1 MISRREWIALTAG
14 AGAALAV
21 NPRFLFA
28 QGSIITRAIPSTGEK
43 LPVVGLG
50 TANTFSAT
58 AQGEE
63 ADSLRAVI
71 KALLDAGGTVVDTAP
86 GYGASE
92 GVSGRLAGDLGATNK
107 IFWAT
112 KVNVAGRGGGSANRD
127 DAIAQIE
134 RSFQL
139 LKKPKIDLI
148 QVHNLGDV
156 PTQLAILK
164 EFKQQGRV
172 RYIGV
177 TTTSDNQYTQLEQ
190 IMRNEPIDFIEVDY
204 SLANRNVEEVI
215 LPLAIER
222 KIGVMPALPFGR
234 ESLFR
239 RVAGKPLPDWAKDFD
254 ATTWSHYFLKYIIGH
269 PAITVAIPGT
279 RNPAHMTDNM
289 GAAFGRLPD
298 EATRKRM
305 IEYFDSV
312 ALPAAAGRGGRGG

>member
-1 MISRREWIALTAG
+1 MISRRDWIGFTAG
-14 AGAALAV
+14 AGVALAL
-21 NPRFLFA
+21 NRRILFA
-28 QGSIITRAIPSTGEK
+28 QGNIITRAIPSTGEK

-58 AQGEE
+58 ARGPE
-63 ADSLRAVI
+63 ADSLREVL
-71 KALLDAGGTVVDTAP
+71 KVMLEAGGTVVDSAP

-92 GVSGRLAGDLGATNK
+92 EVSGRLAADLGASSK

-112 KVNVAGRGGGSANRD
+112 KVNVAGRGGSANRD
-127 DAIAQIE
+127 EAIAQIE

-156 PTQLAILK
+156 PTQLGILK

-177 TTTSDNQYTQLEQ
+177 TTTSDNQYGQLEQ
-190 IMRNEPIDFIEVDY
+190 IMRNEPLDFIEVDY
-204 SLANRNVEEVI
+204 SLANRNVEDVI

-222 KIGVMPALPFGR
+222 KIGVIPALPFGR

-239 RVAGKPLPDWAKDFD
+239 RVEGKPLPDWAKEID

-269 PAITVAIPGT
+269 PAVTVAIPGT
-279 RNPAHMTDNM
+279 RNPAHMKDNM

-298 EATRKRM
+298 EAMRKRM

-312 ALPAAAGRGGRGG
+312 ALPAPAGRGGRGN